1 MYTCS
6 LHLYKIQV
14 CYLCVWT
21 FFLWEKKTF
30 IWPWTSPLTERTRR
44 WDLWWRGWWLPGGC
58 SPRWSVPS
66 AQTCAPGGGGSCTQ
80 RTEPGGPFSAGCK
93 QSHYSQIML
102 DREREREREQFIKTE
117 TIFMNKGENVSIC
130 RNLNSFIN
138 YNNVRQ
144 HDNYMILE

>member
-1 MYTCS
+1 M
-6 LHLYKIQV
+6 LFM
-14 CYLCVWT
+14 CVNI
-21 FFLWEKKTF
+21 FPVRKKDIF

-66 AQTCAPGGGGSCTQ
+66 AQTCAPGGGGSCTP

-102 DREREREREQFIKTE
+102 ERERKRKSNLLKQKQFLWIKEKMFQFAGILILLLITTMSDS
-117 TIFMNKGENVSIC
+117 TIIIWF
-130 RNLNSFIN
+130 
-138 YNNVRQ
+138 
-144 HDNYMILE
+144 

>member
-44 WDLWWRGWWLPGGC
+44 WDLWWHGWWLPGGC

-66 AQTCAPGGGGSCTQ
+66 AQTCAPGGGGSCTP

-102 DREREREREQFIKTE
+102 ERERKRESNLLKQKQFLWIKEKMFQFAGILILLLITTMSDS
-117 TIFMNKGENVSIC
+117 TIIIWF
-130 RNLNSFIN
+130 
-138 YNNVRQ
+138 
-144 HDNYMILE
+144 